1 MKRGISGFAL
11 VAACLAT
18 ALAQGSE
25 STARAKSGSAHAE
38 RKLPGGA
45 IVRSERGTHM
55 SVGRPLKVQ
64 LDSRGGR
71 TPAQSLGLTSGRVE
85 VELPLVKNPATAVL
99 VQAPL
104 KVSAVAKGGRS
115 VVIAA
120 AKRVSVAAVSGEM
133 LVAMGNDWRVLPA
146 GTVREFASGSGP
158 TDHEMLKAPKAT
170 LSAPI
175 LLSVSG
181 EHTAVNASASPIP
194 HATGYEFSVYR
205 TRGRERELF
214 KRVESKDAQVKLED
228 LEPGSYAVS
237 AHALESSGL
246 EGAESESVALRVVKA
261 ELPEGAKLT
270 EGGILLPP
278 SQRVRL
284 VGTEGVQVS
293 YGKVADF
300 VPLPDDIGLIRGQ
313 ATLVR
318 LRATGSNSELALR
331 LSPRAVQ
338 ADIKLGPPRARW
350 PQDQIMVSVRLSD
363 ARGRPLGDDVV
374 VKPIAYVNVTP
385 VKVEWR
391 REHNMLHA
399 VIPPSTEPGPWVVR
413 IEVTDDTGA
422 IAGRDFLEVAPD
434 TIARKE

>member
-1 MKRGISGFAL
+1 MKRGTSGFAL

-18 ALAQGSE
+18 ALAQAADAP
-25 STARAKSGSAHAE
+25 ARAKSGSTHVE

-45 IVRSERGTHM
+45 VLRTERGTHM

-71 TPAQSLGLTSGRVE
+71 TPAQSVGLTSGRVE
-85 VELPLVKNPATAVL
+85 VELPLVKNPSSAVL
-99 VQAPL
+99 VQAPF

-115 VVIAA
+115 IVIASG
-120 AKRVSVAAVSGEM
+120 KHVSIGAISGEM
-133 LVAMGNDWRVLPA
+133 LVATGNDWRVLPA
-146 GTVREFASGSGP
+146 GMVREFVNGSAQA
-158 TDHEMLKAPKAT
+158 DHEVLKAPTAT

-181 EHTAVNASASPIP
+181 EHTSVNASATPIAR
-194 HATGYEFSVYR
+194 ATGYEFSLYR
-205 TRGRERELF
+205 TRGREREFL
-214 KRVESKDAQVKLED
+214 KRVESKDPQVKLED

-237 AHALESSGL
+237 AHAVESSGL
-246 EGAESESVALRVVKA
+246 EGAESEVVPLRVVKA

-284 VGTEGVQVS
+284 MGTEGVQVS

-318 LRATGSNSELALR
+318 LRATGSNAELSLR

-338 ADIKLGPPRARW
+338 ADIKIGPPRARW
-350 PQDQIMVSVRLSD
+350 PQDNVIVSVRLSD
-363 ARGRPLGDDVV
+363 ARGRPLGDDVA

-385 VKVEWR
+385 VKVEWKR
-391 REHNMLHA
+391 DHNVLHA
-399 VIPPSTEPGPWVVR
+399 VIPPSSEPGPWVVR
-413 IEVTDDTGA
+413 VEVTDDTGA
-422 IAGRDFLEVAPD
+422 LAGRDFLEVAPAA
-434 TIARKE
+434 IARSE